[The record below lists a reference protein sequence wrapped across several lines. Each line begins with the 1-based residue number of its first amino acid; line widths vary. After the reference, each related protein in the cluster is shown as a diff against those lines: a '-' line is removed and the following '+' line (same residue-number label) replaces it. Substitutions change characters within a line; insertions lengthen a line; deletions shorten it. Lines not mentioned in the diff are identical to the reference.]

1 MCRTVL
7 LRSSLPSRDT
17 NYGALLSDMD
27 VSAVGGIAGLK
38 ASTLE
43 EGATV
48 GPAKRGLAQWQGG
61 SLCQGTFAS
70 ERPYGVICERPFAV
84 ICKACVYRAGKASWD
99 KWAVRR
105 FQVFEHHSLC

>member
-38 ASTLE
+38 ASTE

-48 GPAKRGLAQWQGG
+48 GPAKRGLA
-61 SLCQGTFAS
+61 
-70 ERPYGVICERPFAV
+70 
-84 ICKACVYRAGKASWD
+84 
-99 KWAVRR
+99 
-105 FQVFEHHSLC
+105 